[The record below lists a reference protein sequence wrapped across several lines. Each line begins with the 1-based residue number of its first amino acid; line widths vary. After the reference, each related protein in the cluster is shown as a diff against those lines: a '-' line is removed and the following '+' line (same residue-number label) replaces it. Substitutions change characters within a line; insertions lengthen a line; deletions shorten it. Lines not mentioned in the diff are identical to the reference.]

1 MDHGLRSSYKE
12 VANVSTSLSMMG
24 FEANR
29 LSKIASKQA
38 NELVERDEV
47 RRHFI
52 D

>member
-1 MDHGLRSSYKE
+1 MDNGLISSYKE

-29 LSKIASKQA
+29 LSKIATKQV
-38 NELVERDEV
+38 NELIERDEV
-47 RRHFI
+47 RRHFT